1 MAATVLD
8 NRLPSEFQ
16 KAAFMCYMTVLSTTS
31 DADLAVGNSETVQFS
46 RELPGVP
53 EETYLRF
60 KNKWYVGSNS
70 GCSCEFRHLL
80 VASVELGFGPPEDW
94 FPEAPSDVEATRHV
108 IRSIRAL
115 VETGEQ
121 VDCVDAWAHGQ
132 ESADPLAGDIEV
144 DLPQVSDEAFRFF
157 ESHRFTFR

>member
-1 MAATVLD
+1 M
-8 NRLPSEFQ
+8 R
-16 KAAFMCYMTVLSTTS
+16 YMTVLSTTS
-31 DADLAVGNSETVQFS
+31 DADLAVGNNETVQFS

-60 KNKWYVGSNS
+60 KNKWYVGSKS
-70 GCSCEFRHLL
+70 GCSCEFRHLY
-80 VASVELGFGPPEDW
+80 VGSVELGFGPPEAW
-94 FPEAPSDVEATRHV
+94 FPEAPSEIEATRQV

-115 VETGEQ
+115 VESGEK
-121 VDCVDAWAHGQ
+121 VDCVDAWAQGQ

-144 DLPQVSDEAFRFF
+144 DLTQVSDEAFRFF